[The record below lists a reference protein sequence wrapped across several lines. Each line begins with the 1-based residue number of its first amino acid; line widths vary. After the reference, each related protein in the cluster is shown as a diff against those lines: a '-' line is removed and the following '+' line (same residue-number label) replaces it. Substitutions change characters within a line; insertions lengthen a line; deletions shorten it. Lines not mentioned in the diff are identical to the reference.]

1 MISRYH
7 IRQEKVKQRLEQ
19 DHTICFSGMRHHS
32 LTFDY
37 PRSVWSLRVAESSLR
52 SQRLRRRRTWWRLR
66 YKTALAVIG
75 LLSCSLVLYSDLY
88 KCVSNGLGDCRSSLQ
103 PQTDPLFSLTP
114 PPLHAAFRLSL
125 APMQRSDEWR
135 PVARRPCNSHASSNG
150 TTRSLVCAYGWVST
164 EAAMRGWALH
174 SMRVADCLSVDV
186 QVCNCVL
193 IRMGRP
199 PNYNVLP
206 FCNECPERAS
216 VSICMRPFICQT
228 FITNNF
234 KSAAGCRTIGFAS
247 LYPFGVG
254 LAGDYGVVAVVVGR
268 LGHGPMRQVLVRMLG
283 SSGCSL

>member
-1 MISRYH
+1 
-7 IRQEKVKQRLEQ
+7 
-19 DHTICFSGMRHHS
+19 
-32 LTFDY
+32 
-37 PRSVWSLRVAESSLR
+37 
-52 SQRLRRRRTWWRLR
+52 
-66 YKTALAVIG
+66 
-75 LLSCSLVLYSDLY
+75 
-88 KCVSNGLGDCRSSLQ
+88 
-103 PQTDPLFSLTP
+103 
-114 PPLHAAFRLSL
+114 
-125 APMQRSDEWR
+125 
-135 PVARRPCNSHASSNG
+135 
-150 TTRSLVCAYGWVST
+150 
-164 EAAMRGWALH
+164 
-174 SMRVADCLSVDV
+174 MRVADCLSVDV

-206 FCNECPERAS
+206 FCNECSERAS